1 MLKQFLIGFA
11 FVAVVTIP
19 YMHVFSAAGMIATSD
34 AAELG
39 LVSQT
44 SNERGIKVVAT
55 PRNLSNEAQSWD
67 FEVTL
72 ETHTQAL
79 NDDLAKSS
87 ALIADG
93 KRYAP
98 LAWEGAPPGGHHRKG
113 LLRFK
118 RIIPQPP
125 SAELQ
130 IRLAGETAPRSFQWL
145 LK

>member
-1 MLKQFLIGFA
+1 MLKIIMI
-11 FVAVVTIP
+11 V
-19 YMHVFSAAGMIATSD
+19 AAGMIATSN
-34 AAELG
+34 AAELV
-39 LVSQT
+39 LASQT
-44 SNERGIKVVAT
+44 SNVREIKVVVA
-55 PRNLSNEAQSWD
+55 PQNISNAAQSWD

-72 ETHTQAL
+72 ETHTQSL

-87 ALIADG
+87 ALVADG

-118 RIIPQPP
+118 TIIPQPP
-125 SAELQ
+125 SVELQ
-130 IRLAGETAPRSFQWL
+130 IRLAGETTPRSFQWL

>member
-1 MLKQFLIGFA
+1 MLKMIMI
-11 FVAVVTIP
+11 V
-19 YMHVFSAAGMIATSD
+19 AAGMIATSN

-44 SNERGIKVVAT
+44 SNDSGIKVVVA
-55 PRNLSNEAQSWD
+55 PQNLSNAAQSWD

-79 NDDLAKSS
+79 NDDMAKSS

-93 KRYAP
+93 KQYAP

-113 LLRFK
+113 MLRFK
-118 RIIPQPP
+118 TIVPQPVSGVADP
-125 SAELQ
+125 
-130 IRLAGETAPRSFQWL
+130 P
-145 LK
+145 

>member
-1 MLKQFLIGFA
+1 MLKIILI
-11 FVAVVTIP
+11 V
-19 YMHVFSAAGMIATSD
+19 AAGMIATCD

-39 LVSQT
+39 LVPKT
-44 SNERGIKVVAT
+44 SNAREIKVVVT
-55 PRNLSNEAQSWD
+55 PRHLLNEAKSWD

-72 ETHTQAL
+72 ESHTQAL

-98 LAWEGAPPGGHHRKG
+98 LAWEGAPPGGHHRNG

-118 RIIPQPP
+118 AIVPQPP
-125 SAELQ
+125 SVELQ
-130 IRLAGETAPRSFQWL
+130 IRLAGETTPRSFIWL

>member
-1 MLKQFLIGFA
+1 MLKIILI
-11 FVAVVTIP
+11 V
-19 YMHVFSAAGMIATSD
+19 AAGIIATCD
-34 AAELG
+34 AAELV
-39 LVSQT
+39 LAPQT
-44 SNERGIKVVAT
+44 SNERGIKVVVT
-55 PRNLSNEAQSWD
+55 PRNLLNQAQSWD

-118 RIIPQPP
+118 TIIPQPP
-125 SAELQ
+125 SVELQ